1 MRKGVIVNL
10 KRFKF
15 LDYVT
20 LNKIFIL
27 LCIAFIAGIAI
38 GSVIYPKNEALA
50 NFSKTIFLDYVSL
63 HNGGSFFNKLFIG
76 FAKYIVVLL
85 LYFLSG
91 TSMLGVAI
99 VPFCAVWQGIMFG
112 NISSYLYTEYALKG
126 IAFNAIILVPPSIIF
141 TICSFFAAKES
152 INFSL
157 LMAKLTLPKSKPANI
172 YTDFRKYCGKFI
184 IYFGVSAIAAIT
196 DIILNLLFLHFFEF

>member
-15 LDYVT
+15 LEYVT

-27 LCIAFIAGIAI
+27 LCAMFIAGIAI
-38 GSVIYPKNEALA
+38 GSVIYPKNGTLA
-50 NFSKTIFLDYVSL
+50 ELSKNLFADYIAL
-63 HNGGSFFNKLFIG
+63 HNSSSFFEKLFGG
-76 FAKYIVVLL
+76 FLKYFIVLL

-91 TSMLGVAI
+91 TSMLGVAV
-99 VPFCAVWQGIMFG
+99 VPFLTAWQGILFG
-112 NISSYLYTEYALKG
+112 NISSYLYAEHTLKG

-141 TICSFFAAKES
+141 TICCFFAAKES

-157 LMAKLTLPKSKPANI
+157 LMARLTLPKSKPANI
-172 YTDFRKYCGKFI
+172 YTDFRKYCGRFI
-184 IYFGVSAIAAIT
+184 IFVGVSLIAAIA
-196 DIILNLLFLHFFEF
+196 DIVLNLLFLHFFEF

>member
-1 MRKGVIVNL
+1 MRKGLIVNL
-10 KRFKF
+10 KRLKLF
-15 LDYVT
+15 DYVT

-27 LCIAFIAGIAI
+27 LCVLFIAGITV
-38 GSVIYPKNEALA
+38 GSVIYQKNTSIVE
-50 NFSKTIFLDYVSL
+50 FSKNIFENYIKI
-63 HNGGSFFNKLFIG
+63 HNKSWISVLFASFS
-76 FAKYIVVLL
+76 KYLIILL

-99 VPFCAVWQGIMFG
+99 VPFLIFWQGIVCG
-112 NISSYLYTEYALKG
+112 NLSSYLYATYALKG

-141 TICSFFAAKES
+141 TICCFFAARES

-157 LMAKLTLPKSKPANI
+157 LLAKLTLPKSKPANI

-184 IYFGVSAIAAIT
+184 IF
-196 DIILNLLFLHFFEF
+196 IIFLILTAVADLVLNLLFLHFFSF